1 VKSRGLDIA
10 ERPLPLQI
18 DLLGCEASDRLGGHS
33 RNEGLGIHD
42 LFGPNNG
49 PRRNKRVLANLRTIE
64 HDRADPDQRAIAD
77 ATAMHDRAMADR
89 DLITEE
95 GRVAAL
101 GHMQRRLVLNIRSFA
116 DANMMNIATQD
127 RAVKNA
133 RIEPDLD
140 IPDNDGTG
148 RDPNA
153 LMKTR
158 NEFVKGAHDRAGI
171 SVPAPIRH
179 HESIEGIAAFV
190 ADRIEE
196 DRLDVALTEVT
207 DDRDDRLARI
217 LRSIPK
223 LDRGA
228 NVCPGRDAA

>member
-1 VKSRGLDIA
+1 
-10 ERPLPLQI
+10 
-18 DLLGCEASDRLGGHS
+18 
-33 RNEGLGIHD
+33 
-42 LFGPNNG
+42 
-49 PRRNKRVLANLRTIE
+49 
-64 HDRADPDQRAIAD
+64 
-77 ATAMHDRAMADR
+77 MHDSAMTDR
-89 DLITEE
+89 DLIAEL

-101 GHMQRRLVLNIRSFA
+101 GDVKRCLVLDIRSLA
-116 DANMMNIATQD
+116 DANMMDIAAQD
-127 RAVKNA
+127 RPVEDAG
-133 RIEPDLD
+133 IESDLHVSD
-140 IPDNDGTG
+140 DDRAWRN
-148 RDPNA
+148 PNA
-153 LMKTR
+153 LMEAR
-158 NEFVKGAHDRAGI
+158 HEFVKGAHDRAGI
-171 SVPAPIRH
+171 SVTAPIRH